1 MCYSAN
7 TSIAT
12 FLSNYGITFVAFLF
26 ALNSDTKVAIQFLSF
41 IGLMQLFDYMFWIN
55 PSPTKMNYIITKI
68 AMIVNLLQP
77 IIMVLLI
84 YNYKNYVKDLTLL
97 IVALYTVFAIVYI
110 NNSWSKVMYTKE
122 HVKGE
127 GLIWEWHTQKGHI
140 FLFYLF
146 ILSLAIASY
155 ENLDTS
161 MKYILSILLV
171 FTYLISWLK
180 NNIKMKSSSKYS
192 GRLWCY
198 YSALL
203 PGIILLLNHIF

>member
-97 IVALYTVFAIVYI
+97 IVALYTVFAIIYI

-122 HVKGE
+122 NVKGE
-127 GLIWEWHTQKGHI
+127 GLVWEWHNQKGSV

-161 MKYILSILLV
+161 MRYILSILLV

-180 NNIKMKSSSKYS
+180 NNFRMTSISTYS